1 MHTSRLP
8 RPIQTPLAAATAV
21 VVAVI
26 LLGTLQ
32 PVMPAGAE
40 PAPAAGGSSTLSV
53 APSRWVFPLA
63 PRYRVL
69 KPLLWSQDQGVDIGT
84 VNGACGRKVVERAI
98 AAGKV
103 VREGIGG
110 FGSYAPV
117 VRVATG
123 RYAGRYIYYSHA
135 KPALVHVGAHV
146 RAGQPIAEVGC
157 GIVGYST
164 GPHLEIGISAPG
176 GPTCCPAF
184 GQTSQLMY
192 RLVDAL
198 YRRRP

>member
-40 PAPAAGGSSTLSV
+40 PAPAGGGSSTVSV
-53 APSRWVFPLA
+53 APLRWVFPLA

-110 FGSYAPV
+110 FGPYAPV
-117 VRVATG
+117 
-123 RYAGRYIYYSHA
+123 
-135 KPALVHVGAHV
+135 
-146 RAGQPIAEVGC
+146 
-157 GIVGYST
+157 
-164 GPHLEIGISAPG
+164 
-176 GPTCCPAF
+176 
-184 GQTSQLMY
+184 
-192 RLVDAL
+192 
-198 YRRRP
+198 